1 VPPLSPAPRQE
12 EQGRTTPSPAKGVN
26 PGRPRWFDEETA
38 LLVFCTAAYL
48 AALVWG

>member
-12 EQGRTTPSPAKGVN
+12 EQGRTTPSPAKGVK